1 MNSLLIIGT
10 LFSAANAHMDW
21 DTFKQVY
28 NKQYMN
34 NSIETH
40 RRNIFDANINKINN
54 HHHDS
59 YKLGVNEFA
68 DLTHDEFFDNYV
80 IGEGEYVTISNCKK
94 IDYGNIMLGVPKS
107 QDWRQQNAVT
117 SVKNQGQCGS
127 CWAFSAVG
135 ALEGVMSISSGKLV
149 DLSEQ
154 QVVDCDTVDQGCHG
168 GLMTNA
174 FDYVMENGGLC
185 SSDSYSYTGRS
196 GECMTTDCDIIPESK
211 ISGCVDI
218 TGGGEDGLRFA
229 VAGQPVS
236 VAIEADNLAFQFY
249 KSGVFE
255 NKKCGENLDHGVL
268 AVGYTDDY
276 WIVKNSWGPT
286 WGEDGYIRIK
296 MGDNIC
302 GISDMPSYPTV

>member
-1 MNSLLIIGT
+1 
-10 LFSAANAHMDW
+10 
-21 DTFKQVY
+21 
-28 NKQYMN
+28 
-34 NSIETH
+34 
-40 RRNIFDANINKINN
+40 
-54 HHHDS
+54 
-59 YKLGVNEFA
+59 
-68 DLTHDEFFDNYV
+68 
-80 IGEGEYVTISNCKK
+80 
-94 IDYGNIMLGVPKS
+94 MLGVPKS

-236 VAIEADNLAFQFY
+236 VAIEADKLAFQFY

-276 WIVKNSWGPT
+276 WIVKNSCHSNSIYELEICAQIIAYITPCMMRTMRVSYGPGSMFFLYAFYFT
-286 WGEDGYIRIK
+286 CDNIESFIPADPLITRYPTILLITFSIWIKVHTLHWVEQAIRGIKHAFPIHTMGRQSCFPGWSKCFSPRFYRVGIRI
-296 MGDNIC
+296 
-302 GISDMPSYPTV
+302 T

>member
-10 LFSAANAHMDW
+10 LFSTANAHMDW

-28 NKQYMN
+28 NKQYVN
-34 NSIETH
+34 NSVETH
-40 RRNIFDANINKINN
+40 RRNVFDANINKINN
-54 HHHDS
+54 HHHES

-68 DLTHDEFFDNYV
+68 DLTHDEFFSNYV
-80 IGEGEYVTISNCKK
+80 IGEGEYVSISKCKK

-107 QDWRQQNAVT
+107 QDWREKNAVT

-174 FDYVMENGGLC
+174 FDYVMESGGLC
-185 SSDSYSYTGRS
+185 SDDSYSYTGRS
-196 GECMTTDCDIIPESK
+196 GECSASDCDIIPESK

-229 VAGQPVS
+229 VAAQPVS
-236 VAIEADNLAFQFY
+236 VAIEADKLAFQFY

-286 WGEDGYIRIK
+286 WGENGYIRIK